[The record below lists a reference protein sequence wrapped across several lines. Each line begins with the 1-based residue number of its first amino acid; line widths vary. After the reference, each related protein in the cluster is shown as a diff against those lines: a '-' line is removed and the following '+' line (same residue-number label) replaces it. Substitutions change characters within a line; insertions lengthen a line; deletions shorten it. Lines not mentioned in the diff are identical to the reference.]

1 MSPRPNLP
9 LRPASFFSI
18 VYDANDDSS
27 APPPGSTP
35 RMAPSAVPRTTAGHA
50 ALKSALVGH
59 RPFTS
64 LVKTSRFSDGWPRLA
79 MISPK
84 PNTPIAMTTKPM
96 PSVSCGMSKL

>member
-1 MSPRPNLP
+1 MRG
-9 LRPASFFSI
+9 LRVSFFST
-18 VYDANDDSS
+18 VYDANEASN

-35 RMAPSAVPRTTAGHA
+35 RIEPSAVPRSTDGQASW
-50 ALKSALVGH
+50 KSRIVGQ
-59 RPFTS
+59 RPLTL
-64 LVKTSRFSDGWPRLA
+64 LVKTSRCSAGWPRLE